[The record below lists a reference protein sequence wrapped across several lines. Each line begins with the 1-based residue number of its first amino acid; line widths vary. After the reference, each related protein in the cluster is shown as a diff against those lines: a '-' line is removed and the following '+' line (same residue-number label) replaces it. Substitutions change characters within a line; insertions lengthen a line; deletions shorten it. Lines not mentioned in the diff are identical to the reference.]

1 MNNYRKIAL
10 LKTTPKKLH
19 QHQYSHPETK
29 DGTFPQLT
37 SPLRRKAQDP
47 CFPLLLHRFI
57 RLISSRFR
65 SRRHQDSNRERVT
78 SYPEIYEPRRYMI
91 PFACP
96 RTVNLHLHVRQTF
109 LSLSLF
115 LQDIPN
121 RGSHWF
127 RIAFNSRIWKLEGH
141 RGARGSLRRI
151 EKYRVS
157 EGESVIGK
165 TSHEQLPTWK
175 TVPTRPWNRIACRF
189 AE

>member
-1 MNNYRKIAL
+1 MEESTGSML
-10 LKTTPKKLH
+10 STPPPSFHSSDLISIPVTPPPRF
-19 QHQYSHPETK
+19 QQRARDVISW
-29 DGTFPQLT
+29 DLRA
-37 SPLRRKAQDP
+37 SPL
-47 CFPLLLHRFI
+47 H
-57 RLISSRFR
+57 
-65 SRRHQDSNRERVT
+65 DSVRV
-78 SYPEIYEPRRYMI
+78 PAHGKP
-91 PFACP
+91 PFACAP
-96 RTVNLHLHVRQTF
+96 NLP